1 MDKNTILEV
10 AFVILGLLFF
20 SNAFQALRSKAKTK
34 IGTAVFWFSLG
45 TIFVFGA
52 ILPPFVVGCL
62 LIVMACMSIT
72 KQVKMGE
79 FPPVTEEQKKAGADK
94 FKNLLFLPSIALA
107 AFAIGI
113 SIFVPSLSGQPALV
127 IASLFAILIAILLFK
142 PKASEVYNGTSQ
154 LTQQMGVTIFLP
166 QLLASV
172 GAVFTAAKVGNI
184 ISTSVAGVVPAGDR
198 LLGVVVY
205 VFGMVIFTMIMGN
218 AFAAFT
224 VITAGIGVPFVFA
237 LGGNPL
243 LIGTLAMTAGYCGT
257 LLTPMAANFN
267 GLPASLLEMK
277 NPNGVIKAQAPFAVT
292 MIIVHIAIM
301 YFFGF

>member
-1 MDKNTILEV
+1 MDKNTILEI

-20 SNAFQALRSKAKTK
+20 SNAFQALRSTAKTRV
-34 IGTAVFWFSLG
+34 GTAIFWMSLG
-45 TIFVFGA
+45 TIFIFGA

-62 LIVMACMSIT
+62 LIVIAVMSMT
-72 KQVKMGE
+72 KQVKMGI
-79 FPPVTEEQKKAGADK
+79 FPVVTDEQKKAGADK
-94 FKNLLFLPSIALA
+94 FKKLLFVPSIVLA
-107 AFAIGI
+107 SLAIGI
-113 SIFVPSLSGQPALV
+113 SIFVPSLGGQPALV

-142 PKASEVYNGTSQ
+142 PKANEIYNGTSQ
-154 LTQQMGVTIFLP
+154 LIQQMGVTIFLP

-198 LLGVVVY
+198 LIGIIVY
-205 VFGMVIFTMIMGN
+205 VVGMVIFTMIMGN

-257 LLTPMAANFN
+257 LMTPMAANFN

-277 NPNGVIKAQAPFAVT
+277 NPNGVIKTQAPIALT
-292 MIIVHIAIM
+292 MIVLHIVIM